1 MQGNIIDA
9 ELNMNIVKM
18 VFLFILTYYID
29 FKIMNKK
36 IRFDMKHNIAIIIMG
51 VASGIVKYTVSPL
64 MSIIM
69 LIIMVSIIFSKN
81 NMCNSILATIISLGI
96 NYGIGA
102 VSVMLCFW
110 IEKISGIKNNIFEL
124 FIILISYVVLLFI
137 FFKIKRFK
145 YGISF
150 LQKNISNEYMDL
162 IVLNISVI
170 LLFLGIELFNYN
182 NMMAGRIS
190 FEIIIYSIIMYIT
203 IEKSLN
209 LYYKQKLLVQE
220 LKETKEELIKS
231 KTEIQELEAENL
243 SFKKKSHSLTHQQKA
258 LEYKMQQILMQTEIS
273 QEQSAEVKSKLEK
286 IKKEIYKEQEN
297 IENDKTGIEEID
309 DMLKYMRSEC
319 NKNKIEFIL
328 KIKCNIHQ
336 MINNAI
342 SKEDLEI
349 LLADHIK
356 NAIIAINHT
365 NNINKTIMVKL
376 GKENS
381 IYKLEIY
388 DSGIEFEQ
396 ETLKKLGKIPS
407 TTHADEGGTGMGF
420 MNTFETLRKYKAS
433 LIIEE
438 YGKPNKDNYTK
449 LLSIKFDKKNE
460 FKIQSYRR

>member
-1 MQGNIIDA
+1 
-9 ELNMNIVKM
+9 
-18 VFLFILTYYID
+18 
-29 FKIMNKK
+29 
-36 IRFDMKHNIAIIIMG
+36 
-51 VASGIVKYTVSPL
+51 
-64 MSIIM
+64 
-69 LIIMVSIIFSKN
+69 
-81 NMCNSILATIISLGI
+81 
-96 NYGIGA
+96 
-102 VSVMLCFW
+102 
-110 IEKISGIKNNIFEL
+110 
-124 FIILISYVVLLFI
+124 
-137 FFKIKRFK
+137 
-145 YGISF
+145 
-150 LQKNISNEYMDL
+150 
-162 IVLNISVI
+162 
-170 LLFLGIELFNYN
+170 
-182 NMMAGRIS
+182 
-190 FEIIIYSIIMYIT
+190 MYIT

-273 QEQSAEVKSKLEK
+273 QEQSAKVKSKLER